1 MILFFILGVSA
12 CTGPTPRE
20 LERDAQV
27 SSRANELAAPERP
40 KLNPPQG
47 APAQP
52 ADSLETS
59 ARELAST
66 LPLTRLQAANQLK
79 RAAAEGIYACLRV
92 LAKSG
97 DLVNARILE
106 FLAAQDYEAYSA
118 DVLAGVREAAAKQLK
133 VDVASVRQAAAQML
147 GTLGAGGA
155 RTDFLSAITDKE
167 RKIRWAVVQR
177 FAEHPDELGN
187 AQLMVLVSY
196 LGDSKLDSATRSD
209 VYTLLL
215 AVFERYSRGLKP
227 EGYDPFADPKAQG
240 SSVAAWESWARVVVI
255 TPLPR

>member
-1 MILFFILGVSA
+1 VWGGPGAA

-20 LERDAQV
+20 IERDALIAD
-27 SSRANELAAPERP
+27 RANVLAAPERP
-40 KLNPPQG
+40 RLNPPPE

-52 ADSLETS
+52 ADSLETCV
-59 ARELAST
+59 RELASS
-66 LPLTRLQAANQLK
+66 LPLARIQAANQLK
-79 RAAAEGIYACLRV
+79 RAAAEGISACLRV
-92 LAKSG
+92 LLKA
-97 DLVNARILE
+97 DVLVNTRILE

-118 DVLAGVREAAAKQLK
+118 DVLEGVREAAAKQLK
-133 VDVASVRQAAAQML
+133 IEVAAVRQAAAQML

-155 RTDFLSAITDKE
+155 RTEFLSAITDKE

-187 AQLMVLVSY
+187 AQLMVLANY
-196 LGDSKLDSATRSD
+196 LGDSKLDSATRGD

-215 AVFERYSRGLKP
+215 AVFEKYSRGLKP
-227 EGYDPFADPKAQG
+227 ESYDAFADPKSQAAC
-240 SSVAAWESWARVVVI
+240 VTAWEGWARAVVI